1 MVVHILVHILVQKL
15 IQIEKKNLLMG
26 EKEGWNYIAIKKLL
40 ALLRG
45 IASKHCGDFFFELFS
60 FVLEFN
66 QYMKSDKMPHIIY
79 ADSEFPI
86 EKYITV
92 KTIQKNLKQKKYEII
107 FLADI

>member
-1 MVVHILVHILVQKL
+1 MELYCY
-15 IQIEKKNLLMG
+15 KKTIGVIKRNSVKALWWFLL
-26 EKEGWNYIAIKKLL
+26 
-40 ALLRG
+40 
-45 IASKHCGDFFFELFS
+45 FELFS

-79 ADSEFPI
+79 ADSESPI